1 MSLKSEFKPP
11 VYPESPYASDP
22 DFTRASE
29 WLQRSHPHPAVRLL
43 GVPFSELSLS
53 GARCEL
59 LPGAVREAMS
69 SFSTFSP
76 TLGVELTSAGVEDL
90 GDIDFTSLSGEAALA
105 AIGSVCSELAP
116 GPPVAIVGGDNS
128 VMAPAAQSFVGAGG
142 GLITLDAHHDVRDYV
157 RDGISNG
164 SPVRQLIDSGLPGS
178 RITQIGIKDFANSE
192 AYASYAAAQGIE
204 VIPLPQVREEGV
216 EGQILAA
223 LDRLADG
230 PIYVDVDIDVV
241 DRALAPG
248 APAAQP
254 GGLHPSQV
262 SLAAYLCGKHP
273 SVKALDVVEVDP
285 TRDINATTVRL
296 AALVIL
302 SFMAGVISR

>member
-1 MSLKSEFKPP
+1 
-11 VYPESPYASDP
+11 
-22 DFTRASE
+22 
-29 WLQRSHPHPAVRLL
+29 
-43 GVPFSELSLS
+43 
-53 GARCEL
+53 
-59 LPGAVREAMS
+59 MS

-216 EGQILAA
+216 EGHILAA

-285 TRDINATTVRL
+285 MRDINATTVRI